1 MSRFLPYFLAVCVA
15 VCSGAKLPLQDAQVL
30 KEAPEEVIF
39 RAGKP
44 ELVLECAT
52 EDKSQAPIRYSWF
65 KNGQLFEPSGEVSQR
80 DNEGTLV
87 FKNPKKDDEGK
98 YQCFAQTEA
107 GTASTRIINVKLAFI
122 DIPKV
127 TLQNHKPIEGKVYQL
142 DCEIPNSYPKPEIQW
157 IYQSVSDPSIS
168 RNILDKRITLSPNGV
183 LYFSN
188 VTKEDTSADHKYV
201 CVAKTPAHDGDV
213 ILAEHVM
220 EDVQPSSGSNSELV
234 LQYVSNDIIGQV
246 GKVTMIYCIY
256 GGTPLAHP
264 DWYKDGKNVNNSPKD
279 RVTRYNRTAGKR
291 LLIKET
297 WLEDEGNYTCIVD
310 NEVGKPQEHTISV
323 RVVSAPEFTKKPEPK
338 DSTVSGRD
346 VTIPCQVAALPVA
359 KITWTY
365 NAKSLPENDKLVISQ
380 TTQGNITVADLT
392 IKNVQNS
399 DTGYYG
405 CRATNQHGD
414 IYAETLLI
422 VQ

>member
-1 MSRFLPYFLAVCVA
+1 MMSRFLTYFLAVCV
-15 VCSGAKLPLQDAQVL
+15 VICSGAKLPLQDGQVL

-39 RAGKP
+39 RADKP
-44 ELVLECAT
+44 ELVLECST
-52 EDKSQAPIRYSWF
+52 EDKSQAPIRYTWF
-65 KNGQLFEPSGEVSQR
+65 KNGQKFEPTGDVSQR

-98 YQCFAQTEA
+98 YQCLAQTDA

-122 DIPKV
+122 DKPIIK
-127 TLQNHKPIEGKVYQL
+127 QQKHKPIEGKTYQL

-157 IYQSVSDPSIS
+157 IFQSLSDPSIS
-168 RNILDKRITLSPNGV
+168 RNILDKRITLAPNGV

-188 VTKEDTSADHKYV
+188 ITKEDTSSEHKYV
-201 CVAKTPAHDGDV
+201 CVAKTLSGDEV
-213 ILAEHVM
+213 VLAEHVI
-220 EDVQPSSGSNSELV
+220 EDVTPSSGTDNELV
-234 LQYVSNDIIGQV
+234 QQYVSSNVIGHV

-264 DWYKDGKNVNNSPKD
+264 DWYKDGKNVNNNPKD
-279 RVTRYNRTAGKR
+279 RITRYNRTAGKR

-297 WLEDEGNYTCIVD
+297 WTEDEGNYTCIVD
-310 NEVGKPQEHTISV
+310 NELGKPQEHTISLSI
-323 RVVSAPEFTKKPEPK
+323 VSAPQFTKKSEPK
-338 DSTVSGRD
+338 ESITSGKD
-346 VTIPCQVAALPVA
+346 VTIPCQVAAIPAA

-365 NAKSLPENDKLVISQ
+365 NAKKLPENNKIVISQ

-392 IKNVQNS
+392 IKNVQNT

-405 CRATNQHGD
+405 CSATNEYGD
-414 IYAETLLI
+414 NYAETLLI